1 MFRFVFSFPP
11 VAALTA
17 GLLLL
22 GFSTSPSFAADIPP
36 EPGKTYDL
44 VIYGGTSGA
53 VVAAVQ
59 AHRMGKTAVIVSP
72 DKHLGGLSAGGLGWT
87 DTGNKEVIGGVSREF
102 YERVWKKYQSP
113 DAWKQETAEQY
124 GTSHVSPPRKEGGS
138 PAMWTFEPHIAEEV
152 FEELVA
158 EARVPLV
165 REERLKRDGGKG
177 VEMKDGRI
185 VSFATE
191 SGKTFRGKTFM
202 DATYEGDLMAE
213 AGVVYHVGREA
224 NATYG
229 EKWNGVQVGV
239 LHHGHHFKKPV
250 DPYVKPG
257 DPSSGLLPRISAE
270 SPGEYGAEDK
280 RVQAYCFRT
289 CLTNDPSNLIPFPK
303 PDGYDPGQYELL
315 LRVLD
320 TGWREAFQ
328 KFDMIPNR
336 KTDTNNHGPFS
347 FDNIGFNYDYP
358 DASYERREEII
369 REHVVYQQ
377 GLLHF
382 MANDPR
388 MPEDVRSKMAKW
400 GLAKDEFKDN
410 GGWPHQIYVREAR
423 RMIGEYVM
431 TEHDCLLA
439 TDIQDS
445 VGMGSYTIDSH
456 NVQRY
461 VKPDGYVQN
470 EGDIG
475 VGTPGPYRIAY
486 GALVPKK
493 EDCTNLFVPVACSS
507 SHIAYGSIRMEPVF
521 MILGQSAATAA
532 AMAIDGNLDVQDV
545 PYDKLREKLLAD
557 GQVLEHESAKSL
569 VPSKLPGV
577 VVDDRKAKLSGSW
590 SSSASIKPFV
600 GAGYLHD
607 NDAAKGELSARFE
620 AELQPGSYEVFV
632 YYTSSSNRASNVP
645 VEIDFGRERHK
656 VVLDQRSG
664 TNEEKPAKSLGVFK
678 CGGKTAVVISNAGTE
693 GHVIVDAVQFVP
705 VDK

>member
-1 MFRFVFSFPP
+1 MSLLRQSVRFVASLAL
-11 VAALTA
+11 VASCCVVSVSPTA
-17 GLLLL
+17 
-22 GFSTSPSFAADIPP
+22 AADVAPQ
-36 EPGKTYDL
+36 EGKTYDL

-59 AHRMGKTAVIVSP
+59 AARMGKSVAIVSP

-87 DTGNKEVIGGVSREF
+87 DTGNKQVIGGVSREF
-102 YERVWKKYQSP
+102 YERVWKKYQSD
-113 DAWKQETAEQY
+113 DAWTQETRQQY
-124 GTSHVSPPRKEGGS
+124 GDSHVSPPLKEGGS
-138 PAMWTFEPHIAEEV
+138 PAMWVFEPHIAEAV
-152 FEELVA
+152 FEDFVA
-158 EARVPLV
+158 ESKIPLV
-165 REERLKRDGGKG
+165 REERLKRDSGRG
-177 VEMKDGRI
+177 VELKEGRI
-185 VSFATE
+185 VSLTTE
-191 SGKTFRGKTFM
+191 SGKTFRGRMFM

-213 AGVVYHVGREA
+213 AGVAYHVGREA

-257 DPSSGLLPRISAE
+257 DPSSGLLAFIS
-270 SPGEYGAEDK
+270 SDPPGKYGEADR

-289 CLTNDPSNLIPFPK
+289 CLTDDPDNRIPFPK
-303 PDGYDPGQYELL
+303 PAGYDPSKYELMI
-315 LRVLD
+315 RVLD
-320 TGWREAFQ
+320 TGWREGFQ
-328 KFDMIPNR
+328 KFDRIPNH

-347 FDNIGFNYDYP
+347 FDHIGANYDYP
-358 DASYERREEII
+358 EATYERRAEII
-369 REHVVYQQ
+369 QDHVNYQQ
-377 GLLHF
+377 GLLYF
-382 MANDPR
+382 LANDPR
-388 MPEDVRSKMAKW
+388 VAEDVRSKMAKW
-400 GLAKDEFKDN
+400 GLAKDEFPET

-423 RMIGEYVM
+423 RMIGQYVM
-431 TEHDCLLA
+431 TEHDCLLE
-439 TDIQDS
+439 TDIPDS

-486 GALVPKK
+486 GAIVPKK
-493 EDCTNLFVPVACSS
+493 EDCTNLFVPVAMSS

-532 AMAIDGNLDVQDV
+532 AMAIDGDLPVQDV
-545 PYDKLREKLLAD
+545 PYDKLRERLLAD
-557 GQVLEHESAKSL
+557 GQALEHESGKSL
-569 VPSKLPGV
+569 SPKKLPGV
-577 VVDDRKAKLSGSW
+577 VIDDRDAKLTGAW
-590 SSSASIKPFV
+590 ASSASIKPYV

-620 AELQPGSYEVFV
+620 ADLEPKSYEIFV

-645 VEIDFGRERHK
+645 VEIDFGREAK
-656 VVLDQRSG
+656 KILLDQRQG
-664 TNEEKPAKSLGVFK
+664 TNAEQPAKSLGVFK
-678 CGGKTAVVISNAGTE
+678 CSGKTAVTIGNGGTD

-705 VDK
+705 VEK

>member
-1 MFRFVFSFPP
+1 MSLFRQS
-11 VAALTA
+11 AR
-17 GLLLL
+17 
-22 GFSTSPSFAADIPP
+22 FAAILAFVAFC
-36 EPGKTYDL
+36 PGLSLLPARAADVAPQEEKTYDL
-44 VIYGGTSGA
+44 VIYGGTSGG

-59 AHRMGKTAVIVSP
+59 ATRMGKSVVIVSP
-72 DKHLGGLSAGGLGWT
+72 DRHLGGLSAGGLGWT
-87 DTGNKEVIGGVSREF
+87 DTGSKEVIGGVSREF
-102 YERVWKKYQSP
+102 YERVWKKYQSD
-113 DAWKQETAEQY
+113 DAWTQESAKQY
-124 GTSHVSPPRKEGGS
+124 GDSHVSPPLKQDGS
-138 PAMWTFEPHIAEEV
+138 PAMWVFEPHIAEAV
-152 FEELVA
+152 FEDFVA
-158 EARVPLV
+158 ESKVPLV
-165 REERLKRDGGKG
+165 REERLKRDSGSG
-177 VEMKDGRI
+177 VEIKDGRL
-185 VSFATE
+185 VSLTTE
-191 SGKTFRGKTFM
+191 SGKTFRGRMFM

-213 AGVVYHVGREA
+213 AGVAYHVGREA

-257 DPSSGLLPRISAE
+257 DPSSGLLPFISAE
-270 SPGEYGAEDK
+270 PPGEYGEADR

-289 CLTNDPSNLIPFPK
+289 CLTDDADNRIPFPK
-303 PDGYDPGQYELL
+303 PEGYDPAKYELMI
-315 LRVLD
+315 RVLD
-320 TGWREAFQ
+320 TGWREGFQ
-328 KFDMIPNR
+328 KFDRIPNH

-347 FDNIGFNYDYP
+347 FDHIGANYDYP
-358 DASYERREEII
+358 EATYERRAEII
-369 REHVVYQQ
+369 QDHVAYQQ
-377 GLLHF
+377 GLLYF
-382 MANDPR
+382 LANDPR
-388 MPEDVRSKMAKW
+388 VAEDVRSKMAKW
-400 GLAKDEFKDN
+400 GLAKDEFLDN

-423 RMIGEYVM
+423 RMIGQYVM
-431 TEHDCLLA
+431 TEHDCLLE

-486 GALVPKK
+486 GSIVPKN
-493 EDCTNLFVPVACSS
+493 EDCVNLFVPVAMSS

-532 AMAIDGNLDVQDV
+532 AMAIDGELAVQDV
-545 PYDKLREKLLAD
+545 PYDKLRERLLAD

-569 VPSKLPGV
+569 SPMKLPGV
-577 VVDDRKAKLSGSW
+577 VIDDRQAKLTGAW
-590 SSSASIKPFV
+590 ASSASIKPYV

-620 AELQPGSYEVFV
+620 AELPPNSYEIFV

-645 VEIDFGRERHK
+645 VEIDFGREGK
-656 VVLDQRSG
+656 KIVLDQRQG
-664 TNEEKPAKSLGVFK
+664 TNAEQPAKSLGVFK
-678 CGGKTAVVISNAGTE
+678 CGGKTAVTIGNAGTD

-705 VDK
+705 VAK